1 MTKEQMETRKRGM
14 LAIYFIGLIGMVASS
29 VMAMSTSKAM
39 TDVELKYLEGQKDL
53 QK

>member
-1 MTKEQMETRKRGM
+1 MTKEQMETRKKGM
-14 LAIYFIGLIGMVASS
+14 LTGYLIGLIGVMACS
-29 VMAMSTSKAM
+29 VMAMSTTKAM